1 MSSLSLFNP
10 SLNTITNRHIHQHHN
25 NNIIIINTPINDLV
39 VPNEGFIPYTKQ
51 IYTNTYLSTRFLSIF
66 TQPKYVIN
74 TFISYQVNKHLHK
87 HLPPFFHNHIKQHR
101 TSNHIWQTLL
111 TQSALPSLTL
121 HTIYNKHAS
130 TPSPY
135 ETYIAKDITRTL
147 PHKLTT
153 HFTLTNLYNVL
164 KAYANYNERVGY
176 VQGMNFI
183 VGMLFC
189 KYESEITVFNALDA
203 MII

>member
-1 MSSLSLFNP
+1 MFIHCVWNVAKWSTRNNNVHQKHFNLNLKHKSKCNIFNVCLSSLSLFNP

-25 NNIIIINTPINDLV
+25 SNNNIIIIINTPINDLV

-101 TSNHIWQTLL
+101 TSNHI
-111 TQSALPSLTL
+111 
-121 HTIYNKHAS
+121 
-130 TPSPY
+130 
-135 ETYIAKDITRTL
+135 
-147 PHKLTT
+147 
-153 HFTLTNLYNVL
+153 
-164 KAYANYNERVGY
+164 
-176 VQGMNFI
+176 
-183 VGMLFC
+183 
-189 KYESEITVFNALDA
+189 
-203 MII
+203 